1 MLLVVPRGN
10 LQIWASCVSLTEGDP
25 VQGKIL
31 GRPECPQ
38 INTAAGQF
46 STKDGQE
53 TRGEHSNLLTPWWQ
67 VLECAHHHLSGV
79 PSQPV
84 PSLPFIP
91 SLCHFR
97 TPSPC
102 YQGAPPK

>member
-1 MLLVVPRGN
+1 MLLVVPRGH

-25 VQGKIL
+25 VQGKIW
-31 GRPECPQ
+31 GRPEYLQ

-53 TRGEHSNLLTPWWQ
+53 SRGEHPNLLTPSWQ
-67 VLECAHHHLSGV
+67 VLECAHHRLSGV

-84 PSLPFIP
+84 LQLP
-91 SLCHFR
+91 
-97 TPSPC
+97 
-102 YQGAPPK
+102 